1 MDIGLQIKKFREQQ
15 KISQEELALK
25 IFVSRQT
32 ISNWETN
39 KSCPDVKSLITLSNI
54 FNVSLDNFIKED
66 IKEMREIVEKATIK
80 KFNVISVVFLI
91 ELIVVAISAYPL
103 FSIKGNIGI
112 IIWLCLFAITLYTA
126 SKIEKFKKSHDIQTY
141 KEILLHTNAV
151 LYILDPKNSD
161 LADLGTVMPNVYHTK
176 EEMIDCVNAFY
187 EGMVRRSEEMKKHP
201 NYKTGENYAYLGLPP
216 CFLIFDE
223 YVAFFEM
230 LGTKES
236 VSLLSQLKK
245 IVMLGRQAGYFLI
258 VACQRP
264 DAKYF
269 SDGIRDN
276 FNFRVGLG
284 RISELGYGMLF
295 GSDVKKQF
303 FQKRIKGRGYC
314 DVGTSVISEFY
325 TPLVPKGHDFLQT
338 IGSLAQ
344 ARQDGTATC
353 EAKGDGTD

>member
-103 FSIKGNIGI
+103 FNIKGNIGI

-141 KEILLHTNAV
+141 KEILAFIDGKQLTHDETQQEIGKKK
-151 LYILDPKNSD
+151 LSKNHIC
-161 LADLGTVMPNVYHTK
+161 N
-176 EEMIDCVNAFY
+176 
-187 EGMVRRSEEMKKHP
+187 
-201 NYKTGENYAYLGLPP
+201 
-216 CFLIFDE
+216 
-223 YVAFFEM
+223 
-230 LGTKES
+230 
-236 VSLLSQLKK
+236 SLQ
-245 IVMLGRQAGYFLI
+245 V
-258 VACQRP
+258 
-264 DAKYF
+264 
-269 SDGIRDN
+269 
-276 FNFRVGLG
+276 
-284 RISELGYGMLF
+284 
-295 GSDVKKQF
+295 
-303 FQKRIKGRGYC
+303 
-314 DVGTSVISEFY
+314 
-325 TPLVPKGHDFLQT
+325 
-338 IGSLAQ
+338 
-344 ARQDGTATC
+344 
-353 EAKGDGTD
+353 

>member
-32 ISNWETN
+32 ISNWGTN

-141 KEILLHTNAV
+141 KEILAFIDGKQLTHDETQQEIGKRNYQKIIFAFIAGVIALIICFVVIFICQHLTN
-151 LYILDPKNSD
+151 
-161 LADLGTVMPNVYHTK
+161 
-176 EEMIDCVNAFY
+176 
-187 EGMVRRSEEMKKHP
+187 
-201 NYKTGENYAYLGLPP
+201 
-216 CFLIFDE
+216 
-223 YVAFFEM
+223 
-230 LGTKES
+230 
-236 VSLLSQLKK
+236 
-245 IVMLGRQAGYFLI
+245 
-258 VACQRP
+258 
-264 DAKYF
+264 
-269 SDGIRDN
+269 
-276 FNFRVGLG
+276 
-284 RISELGYGMLF
+284 
-295 GSDVKKQF
+295 
-303 FQKRIKGRGYC
+303 
-314 DVGTSVISEFY
+314 
-325 TPLVPKGHDFLQT
+325 
-338 IGSLAQ
+338 
-344 ARQDGTATC
+344 
-353 EAKGDGTD
+353 

>member
-141 KEILLHTNAV
+141 KEILAFIQNGEKTFEDAAKEFSSC
-151 LYILDPKNSD
+151 PSSQRGG
-161 LADLGTVMPNVYHTK
+161 DLGQFGKGQMVKEFEDAAVDAEIGKVVGPVKTQFGYHLIKVEKKNEPKTAEF
-176 EEMIDCVNAFY
+176 EEVKGQIY
-187 EGMVRRSEEMKKHP
+187 QQL
-201 NYKTGENYAYLGLPP
+201 LG
-216 CFLIFDE
+216 
-223 YVAFFEM
+223 
-230 LGTKES
+230 
-236 VSLLSQLKK
+236 
-245 IVMLGRQAGYFLI
+245 
-258 VACQRP
+258 
-264 DAKYF
+264 
-269 SDGIRDN
+269 
-276 FNFRVGLG
+276 
-284 RISELGYGMLF
+284 
-295 GSDVKKQF
+295 KKQNDA
-303 FQKRIKGRGYC
+303 Y
-314 DVGTSVISEFY
+314 
-325 TPLVPKGHDFLQT
+325 
-338 IGSLAQ
+338 
-344 ARQDGTATC
+344 
-353 EAKGDGTD
+353 EAKVKELKDKYLK